1 MYINFF
7 CFVLSNNKRFPFAC
21 VLCVIIVCF
30 VFFKLFIVVIDVFF
44 RQMRL
49 IYINKENKF
58 VLSRHEKQFLDI
70 MPNERHRIDLLR

>member
-1 MYINFF
+1 MF
-7 CFVLSNNKRFPFAC
+7 
-21 VLCVIIVCF
+21 
-30 VFFKLFIVVIDVFF
+30 LFSTNEID
-44 RQMRL
+44 